1 MRTKKYIA
9 DRLSIV
15 VALALFVWVGASAWG
30 ASSSGPAANFT
41 LKSDSGENIRLSEYR
56 GQVVLINFW
65 ASWCGPCRQEM
76 PELDLLHQRYTD
88 LGFTVFG
95 VNVEQDR
102 KMADKILR
110 DIPVTFPIL
119 FDDENTVSE
128 LYDVDA
134 MPVTVLV
141 DRNGDIRY
149 MHRGYKPGYELQ
161 YETQIKEL
169 VRE

>member
-1 MRTKKYIA
+1 MKNKILA
-9 DRLSIV
+9 VFI
-15 VALALFVWVGASAWG
+15 VALLPSLVFAVPDI
-30 ASSSGPAANFT
+30 GPAENFT
-41 LKSDSGENIRLSEYR
+41 LKSAQGSNIRLSEYR

-76 PELDLLHQRYTD
+76 PHLDDLQKKYEA

-102 KMADKILR
+102 KMADQVLK

-119 FDDENTVSE
+119 FDDQNTVSE

-134 MPVTVLV
+134 MPATVLV
-141 DRNGDIRY
+141 DRNGDIRFV
-149 MHRGYKPGYELQ
+149 HRGYKSGYEDE
-161 YETQIKEL
+161 YERQIRSLIKE
-169 VRE
+169 

>member
-1 MRTKKYIA
+1 MK
-9 DRLSIV
+9 RLLLVLLLTTTPLTFAAVSD
-15 VALALFVWVGASAWG
+15 
-30 ASSSGPAANFT
+30 GPAGNFT
-41 LKSDSGENIRLSEYR
+41 LKSASGQNVKLSEFR

-76 PELDLLHQRYTD
+76 PHLDAIHKKYQP

-102 KMADKILR
+102 EMADKILR
-110 DIPVTFPIL
+110 DIPVSFPIL
-119 FDDENTVSE
+119 FDDDNTVSK

-141 DRNGDIRY
+141 DRSGEIRY
-149 MHRGYKPGYELQ
+149 MHKGYKPGYEEE
-161 YETQIKEL
+161 YEKQVRAL

>member
-1 MRTKKYIA
+1 MKKSLIVFV
-9 DRLSIV
+9 LSLAALFLPR
-15 VALALFVWVGASAWG
+15 ALAVTAAGT
-30 ASSSGPAANFT
+30 AANFT
-41 LKSDSGENIRLSEYR
+41 LKSAGGENIRLSEYR

-76 PELDLLHQRYTD
+76 PHLDAIHRKYAG

-102 KMADKILR
+102 KLADKVLR
-110 DIPVTFPIL
+110 DIPVSFPIL
-119 FDDENTVSE
+119 FDDQNEVSE

-134 MPVTVLV
+134 MPATVLV
-141 DRNGDIRY
+141 DRNGDIRF
-149 MHRGYKPGYELQ
+149 MHRGYKPGYEME
-161 YETQIKEL
+161 YEQQVRAL

>member
-1 MRTKKYIA
+1 MMGRLFIKRLLLILLIA
-9 DRLSIV
+9 ATPMSFAAV
-15 VALALFVWVGASAWG
+15 
-30 ASSSGPAANFT
+30 SSGPAGNFT
-41 LKSDSGENIRLSEYR
+41 LKTTDGQNIKLSEYR

-76 PELDLLHQRYTD
+76 PHLDAIHKKYEP

-95 VNVEQDR
+95 VNVEQNR
-102 KMADKILR
+102 EMAEKILR
-110 DIPVTFPIL
+110 DIPVTFPVL
-119 FDDENTVSE
+119 FDDDNTVSK

-141 DRNGDIRY
+141 GRSGAIRF
-149 MHRGYKPGYELQ
+149 MHKGYKPGYEEE
-161 YETQIKEL
+161 YEKQVRAL

>member
-1 MRTKKYIA
+1 MKNNLITV
-9 DRLSIV
+9 L
-15 VALALFVWVGASAWG
+15 LFIMLPSMVFAVPDI
-30 ASSSGPAANFT
+30 GPAENFT
-41 LKSDSGENIRLSEYR
+41 LKSAQGSNIRLSEYR

-76 PELDLLHQRYTD
+76 PHLDALQKKYET

-102 KMADKILR
+102 KMADQVLR

-119 FDDENTVSE
+119 FDENNTVSE

-134 MPVTVLV
+134 MPATVLV
-141 DRNGDIRY
+141 DRNGDIRFV
-149 MHRGYKPGYELQ
+149 HRGYKSGYEDE
-161 YETQIKEL
+161 YERQIRTLIKE
-169 VRE
+169 

>member
-1 MRTKKYIA
+1 MKMLVLVIA
-9 DRLSIV
+9 L
-15 VALALFVWVGASAWG
+15 LAAPLVLAVSD
-30 ASSSGPAANFT
+30 SGPAANFT
-41 LKSDSGENIRLSEYR
+41 LKSATGDNIRLSEYR

-76 PELDLLHQRYTD
+76 PELDALHRKYSD

-102 KMADKILR
+102 ALADKVLR
-110 DIPVTFPIL
+110 DIPVSFPIL
-119 FDDENTVSE
+119 FDDSNLVSE
-128 LYDVDA
+128 LYQVDA

-149 MHRGYKPGYELQ
+149 MHRGYKPGYEQ
-161 YETQIKEL
+161 AYEEQLRTLIKE
-169 VRE
+169 

>member
-1 MRTKKYIA
+1 MKQLLLVLLLTTA
-9 DRLSIV
+9 PLTFAAV
-15 VALALFVWVGASAWG
+15 
-30 ASSSGPAANFT
+30 SSGPAGNFT
-41 LKSDSGENIRLSEYR
+41 LKSASGENVKLSEFR

-76 PELDLLHQRYTD
+76 PHLDAIHKKYEP

-102 KMADKILR
+102 EMADKILR

-119 FDDENTVSE
+119 FDDDNTVSK

-141 DRNGDIRY
+141 DRNGQVRY
-149 MHRGYKPGYELQ
+149 MHKGYKPGYEVE
-161 YETQIKEL
+161 YEKQVRAL

>member
-1 MRTKKYIA
+1 MKGFCIFVFV
-9 DRLSIV
+9 L
-15 VALALFVWVGASAWG
+15 LAPLAMA

-41 LKSDSGENIRLSEYR
+41 LKSAEGDNIRLSEYR
-56 GQVVLINFW
+56 GQVVLLNFW

-76 PELDLLHQRYTD
+76 PELDQLHQRYEG

-102 KMADKILR
+102 KMADKVLR

-119 FDDENTVSE
+119 FDDQNAVSE

-141 DRNGDIRY
+141 DRSGDIRY
-149 MHRGYKPGYELQ
+149 MHRGYKPGYEIE
-161 YETQIKEL
+161 YEAQIREL